1 MRERDYCLLIG
12 LYFYGVVLVL
22 VGVLGFLGFFLG
34 RGRVDRICQYLL
46 EILTNRLNLPG
57 GYSVS

>member
-1 MRERDYCLLIG
+1 MRIRDLLFINWFIF
-12 LYFYGVVLVL
+12 LWC
-22 VGVLGFLGFFLG
+22 GFSRSFRIFRIFLG

>member
-1 MRERDYCLLIG
+1 MIYCLLIG
-12 LYFYGVVLVL
+12 LYFYGEVL

>member
-1 MRERDYCLLIG
+1 MIIVYLFVYIFSWCG
-12 LYFYGVVLVL
+12 LSRSFRV
-22 VGVLGFLGFFLG
+22 FLG

-57 GYSVS
+57 GYIVS

>member
-1 MRERDYCLLIG
+1 MIYCLLIG
-12 LYFYGVVLVL
+12 LYFYGVVL